1 MQDTFKRILTLCL
14 AVVLA
19 FGSAIPIT
27 IAHTEKAEAAGSS
40 SYYMGMVY
48 SGGVQVG
55 YKFVVTGG
63 EAQGA
68 VGTCVDPWEPAP
80 SATVTGTSYKIS
92 NSTNTARLAYY
103 IYKQGWDVSAAA
115 TLNGMWRGMAI
126 HRSLATARVDDRLY
140 TNVSRTELWN
150 KFYSLGANSSSY
162 NVAMSLYNTALS
174 TYSASS
180 IPSNFEVYFLST
192 PGGKQD
198 AMVWRMVPGG
208 NLNIKK
214 VSSDPSVTSLPGYNS
229 FAGIKYDLYKADK
242 RSKVGTFTI
251 NTNGSSNTITGLAPG
266 TYYLKEAA
274 ANSYYEVNPNW
285 VAATVVT
292 NNTRTVTVS
301 DAPRLGQA
309 RIVKASGGDS
319 AIIPTGVHFYFH
331 LVNTSN
337 SNIAF
342 DLRVDGN
349 GTNRPEGVAQV
360 AAGTYRV
367 TESRVVVD
375 PGTKIDGLEVH
386 PEDYANISNTGTVT
400 VAAGQ
405 TAALN
410 WTNEYHTP
418 ENVLRINKA
427 TDDDGPLDGWKFR
440 VEGVLFNQGK
450 ITAKQIEQ
458 TAAPELTLDHEDEYT
473 VGEWSVNAD
482 DVTALNQAAADSETG
497 DKTVKM
503 TVKLT
508 HKEVEGET
516 PEEIVEALD
525 PTPTEEG
532 EGTITSGTIVSYDE
546 KFYRAVTNVKYE
558 FAFKTEDPDPT
569 SVFDPEGT
577 VENIVALLEDTE
589 KFDEMDISDKTVTLP
604 VKIKLKPV
612 IFINDEYVSRIE
624 NPAEDTYTVEGIC
637 EVDYNKFDW
646 RGAATA
652 YKDITTGE
660 SYSELITNASGVAM
674 WKNPDGDYINRI
686 NQGITPG
693 RFTVTEVMTD
703 AQSAK
708 YRQPASQTQTID
720 TEEKGDFKFKF
731 VNEAK
736 RTKVKLKKTS
746 PNGVVNNIRFNI
758 TGTTVFG
765 DKVNQTAFTST
776 INGEDGMLD
785 FGKLYAGH
793 YVIEEVDFDKTLYI
807 NNHVL
812 PGHKKPAIEFDV
824 TGVEDEDIVIDF
836 DNLPI
841 TSLYLT
847 KIDGDSTLFL
857 ENAEFELYEES
868 DSPENKVAQFQI
880 VLNDDETA
888 GINMKWVHPDS
899 EITGSMVKTIWENE
913 PVENQGDNVLY
924 DDLVPTDDT
933 STDASSD
940 DSGNDTGSNDETS
953 VNTPDESNDSGNAS
967 NDVDPELLKW
977 AKLQNLEVGKQYI
990 LKEVKAPKGGYTK
1003 ASPITFTFEDN
1014 AKIIVKNYIPEIA
1027 TTAKDSET
1035 NTHVA
1040 NADGTATVI
1049 DTVAY
1054 KHLEPNTEYTM
1065 KSALYFVP
1073 DDPLMENLEPVT
1085 SHGIPVTAEKK
1096 FTTNASGIATADENP
1111 DDMVAME
1118 FSFDAKTL
1126 AGKSVVVFED
1136 CVKGNE
1142 IIASHTDVTD
1152 DKQTIKFPEIA
1163 TQAKRSTSGK
1173 TQKITDTV
1181 KLENL
1186 VVGQEYTLT
1195 GTLMDK
1201 ETGEPF
1207 IADGTPI
1214 ESVPLT
1220 FTAEKINEERQL
1232 TFNFTAEDTKD
1243 RAGVVFEEL
1252 SVNGKVVATHKDI
1265 NDEKQTVEWPKPAY
1279 NMYKV
1284 RNEEA
1289 PKAKEDGKFGFIW
1302 GDKVTYT
1309 VVIEN
1314 TGNCDLKMNVSDEF
1328 EDADNF
1334 SLPKV
1339 IDVQNATQNALSDNE
1354 NIVNITIKAGETA
1367 KVIYEATVLNGTPEY
1382 LADAAKDSDSQ
1393 LDGKDCNRADKDNT
1407 PDDKDGYVNTA
1418 KTTDVKYHDPHDEDT
1433 PWNEYPDG
1441 DKTDDAQTPVQ
1452 EPKIGTTAIGK
1463 ETKEHITMKDKT
1475 TIVDIVHLHG
1485 LKENETYTLKGE
1497 LKDKA
1502 TGNTVATAEKEFKYN
1517 GKDAEMEFTFNAPG
1531 NTTYVAFEE
1540 LYFDGKLVAEHKDI
1554 NDEAQTV
1561 YVPEIGTKANLSNDQ
1576 SKVVDEIEYKNL
1588 IPNRTYV
1595 VQGYL
1600 VNSKQQKLRGS
1611 DGSFKF
1617 TPKTANGKVT
1627 VELPIKHSAN
1637 SLAGEN
1643 LVAFEE
1649 LYIVRED
1656 DRGVKVAE
1664 HKDVNDKN
1672 QTVTIKGEKPKTG
1685 DVPVLPICGG
1695 MLLIAG
1701 ASILLYKRKADK

>member
-1 MQDTFKRILTLCL
+1 MQDTFKRIMTLCL

-27 IAHTEKAEAAGSS
+27 IAHTEKADAANYV
-40 SYYMGMVY
+40 SYYMTTSYNGA
-48 SGGVQVG
+48 SQIG
-55 YKFVVTGG
+55 YKFIVQNGV
-63 EAQGA
+63 AQGA
-68 VGTCVDPWEPAP
+68 SGTCVDPW
-80 SATVTGTSYKIS
+80 SHTISGTVTGTATRVS

-103 IYKQGWDVSAAA
+103 FYKNGWSTADTSTYMGV
-115 TLNGMWRGMAI
+115 W
-126 HRSLATARVDDRLY
+126 RSLNMHRALSIARIDDHLY
-140 TNVSRTELWN
+140 TNRTRAEAWDH
-150 KFYSLGANSSSY
+150 FYEMGANQKSY
-162 NVAMSLYNTALS
+162 NAVYSMYNDALS
-174 TYSASS
+174 KYSASS
-180 IPSNFEVYFLST
+180 LPSNFEVYFLDS
-192 PGGKQD
+192 PSGLQD
-198 AMVWRMVPGG
+198 AIVWRMVPGG
-208 NLNIKK
+208 SLNLKK
-214 VSSDPSVTSLPGYNS
+214 VSAIPSYASLPGYNS
-229 FAGIKYDLYKADK
+229 FAGIKYDLYKSDQ
-242 RSKVGTFTI
+242 RTKVGTFT
-251 NTNGSSNTITGLAPG
+251 TGANGVSNTISGLAPG
-266 TYYLKEAA
+266 TYYLKEVT

-427 TDDDGPLDGWKFR
+427 TDDNGPLDGWKFR

-450 ITAKQIEQ
+450 ITANQVKQ

-482 DVTALNQAAADSETG
+482 DITALNQAAADSETG

-532 EGTITSGTIVSYDE
+532 EGTIASGTIVSYDE

-569 SVFDPEGT
+569 PVFDPEGT

-624 NPAEDTYTVEGIC
+624 NPTEDTYTVEGLC

-652 YKDITTGE
+652 YKDIATGE

-693 RFTVTEVMTD
+693 RFTVTEVMTE

-746 PNGVVNNIRFNI
+746 PNGVVNNLRFRL
-758 TGTTVFG
+758 TGTTEFG
-765 DKVNQTAFTST
+765 DNVDVTAFTAKVG
-776 INGEDGMLD
+776 NEDGIID

-793 YVIEEVDFDKTLYI
+793 YVVEEIDFDKTLYI
-807 NNHVL
+807 NNHIL
-812 PGHKKPAIEFDV
+812 QGHKKPAIEFDV
-824 TGVEDEDIVIDF
+824 TGVEDEEVVIDF

-847 KIDGDSTLFL
+847 KIDGLSTLFL
-857 ENAEFELYEES
+857 ENAEFELYEVNGGQE
-868 DSPENKVAQFQI
+868 EKVAQFQI
-880 VLNDDETA
+880 VTNDDESA
-888 GINMKWVHPDS
+888 GINMKWVHPDRD
-899 EITGSMVKTIWENE
+899 ITGRMVKTIWENE
-913 PVENQGDNVLY
+913 PTENQDDPEALNDDVIVSDEDSPSSGDTTSGDNQGSN
-924 DDLVPTDDT
+924 TDDNAGDNT
-933 STDASSD
+933 GGNT
-940 DSGNDTGSNDETS
+940 GNDL
-953 VNTPDESNDSGNAS
+953 
-967 NDVDPELLKW
+967 DPELLNW
-977 AKLQNLEVGKQYI
+977 AKLQNLEEGQQYVI
-990 LKEVKAPKGGYTK
+990 KEIKAPKGGYTK
-1003 ASPITFTFEDN
+1003 SQPIAFTFHDN
-1014 AKIIVKNYIPEIA
+1014 DKIIIKNYIPEIY

-1035 NTHVA
+1035 NTHVS
-1040 NADGTATVI
+1040 NADSSVTVI
-1049 DTVAY
+1049 DTVSY
-1054 KHLEPNTEYTM
+1054 KYLEPNTEYTM
-1065 KSALYFVP
+1065 KGALYYVP
-1073 DDPLMENLEPVT
+1073 DDPTMSILDPVENDGHAIQVEQT
-1085 SHGIPVTAEKK
+1085 
-1096 FTTNASGIATADENP
+1096 FTTNNTGTATAEENP
-1111 DDMVAME
+1111 EDMVEME
-1118 FSFDAKTL
+1118 FTFNGKAL
-1126 AGKSVVVFED
+1126 AGKSIVVFED
-1136 CVKGNE
+1136 CIKDDKT
-1142 IIASHTDVTD
+1142 IASHAEVTD
-1152 DKQTIKFPEIA
+1152 NKQIIKFPEIS
-1163 TQAKRSTSGK
+1163 TQAKRSTSGDSH
-1173 TQKITDTV
+1173 KIKDTV

-1186 VVGQEYTLT
+1186 VIGQEYALT

-1201 ETGEPF
+1201 ESGEPF
-1207 IADGTPI
+1207 MVDGEPVMSETLI
-1214 ESVPLT
+1214 
-1220 FTAEKINEERQL
+1220 FTAEKEDEEREL
-1232 TFNFTAEDTKD
+1232 EFNFTAEDLIG
-1243 RAGVVFEEL
+1243 RVGVVFEEL
-1252 SVNGKVVATHKDI
+1252 TVNDKLVAQHKDI
-1265 NDEKQTVEWPKPAY
+1265 DDEKQTTEWPNPSY

-1284 RNEEA
+1284 RNENA
-1289 PKAKEDGKFGFIW
+1289 PKAKEDGKFGFVW

-1309 VVIEN
+1309 VVIQN
-1314 TGNCDLKMNVSDEF
+1314 TGNCDLRMDVSDEF
-1328 EDADNF
+1328 EKAEYF
-1334 SLPKV
+1334 TLPKV
-1339 IDVQNATQNALSDNE
+1339 IDVKNAKQNSISEDE
-1354 NIVNITIKAGETA
+1354 NVVNITINAGETA
-1367 KVIYEATVLNGTPEY
+1367 EVIYEATVKTGTPEY
-1382 LADAAKDSDSQ
+1382 LANAAKDSDS
-1393 LDGKDCNRADKDNT
+1393 LLEGKDCNRVEKDNT
-1407 PDDKDGYVNTA
+1407 PDDHDGYFNHA
-1418 KTTDVKYHDPHDEDT
+1418 KTTNVEYKDKDDEDS
-1433 PWNEYPDG
+1433 PWKEFPDG
-1441 DKTDDAQTPVQ
+1441 DMTDDAQTPVQ
-1452 EPKIGTTAIGK
+1452 EPKIGTTAVGK
-1463 ETKEHITMKDKT
+1463 DTKEHIAMKDKT
-1475 TIVDIVHLHG
+1475 TIVDTVHLHG
-1485 LKENETYTLKGE
+1485 LKEDETYTLKGE

-1502 TGNTVATAEKEFKYN
+1502 TGKTIATAEKEFKYN
-1517 GKDAEMEFTFNAPG
+1517 GKDVEMEFTFNAPG

-1540 LYFDGKLVAEHKDI
+1540 LYFDDKLIAEHKDI

-1649 LYIVRED
+1649 LYIVKED

-1695 MLLIAG
+1695 ILLIAG